1 MMDELTIEQDPN
13 RPDSEESAAELCA
26 QDARTIGSKR
36 KQLIVGD
43 RTCDSKTFS
52 GMKGACIRSHIRSDT
67 SGRG

>member
-1 MMDELTIEQDPN
+1 MDKLMIEPDPN

-26 QDARTIGSKR
+26 GDVRMIGSKHKR
-36 KQLIVGD
+36 LIVGD
-43 RTCDSKTFS
+43 RTRDSKTFS